1 MAVIRVKKSKNY
13 TTMSNFHL
21 RDKNLSLKA
30 KGLLSVMLSLPDDWD
45 YSIAGLI
52 SIVKEEETAVNSA
65 LKELKKYGYL
75 EVKKNFPTKENPK
88 ISVEYLVYEQPH
100 NQSIENQPLENQPL
114 ENQPLE
120 NQPLENQGIE
130 NQGQLST
137 DIVNTEKLNTEKL
150 NTEEKEYF
158 ENGELNQIFLDFIAD
173 RKKRGK
179 KMTDKAIELTVKK
192 LKRFRSDA
200 SRIKAITESIAN
212 GWIGIFEPAEDS
224 VKKKY
229 DRTANANFD
238 GLKSG
243 EVDF

>member
-30 KGLLSVMLSLPDDWD
+30 KGLLSVMLSLPDNWD

-52 SIVKEEETAVNSA
+52 SIVQEKETAVNSA

-88 ISVEYLVYEQPH
+88 ISVEYVVYE
-100 NQSIENQPLENQPL
+100 QPLENQPP
-114 ENQPLE
+114 ENQDTG
-120 NQPLENQGIE
+120 NQGVGNQGVENQGVE

-137 DIVNTEKLNTEKL
+137 DIVNTEKQS
-150 NTEEKEYF
+150 TEEKEYF

-192 LKRFRSDA
+192 LKGFRSDS

-224 VKKKY
+224 PKKKY